1 MSIKYL
7 VNCLSG
13 FTMFWIRHRCSGGGG
28 GGAGVVLTS
37 PVDMFMFL

>member
-13 FTMFWIRHRCSGGGG
+13 FTMFWIRHRFSGGGG
-28 GGAGVVLTS
+28 GVVLTS
-37 PVDMFMFL
+37 VVDMFMFL